1 MAADAEVSINDVN
14 EIVESIRG
22 YLSKQKDK
30 DGKERLQSWMR
41 GCKMMESLLVSSLSN
56 PDS

>member
-41 GCKMMESLLVSSLSN
+41 GCKMMESLLVSSF
-56 PDS
+56 